1 MRFRQ
6 MPLTLKLTLPICLL
20 VCISSV
26 AQALLTL
33 PALLLFMDLAPEPA
47 DRLVL
52 FLPVLGLLLA
62 MFAGFSF
69 LRILLRHS
77 RLVARLFLMVVFG
90 LSALALLLTSISQ
103 LSGLLWGALWLAL
116 LATLFFTL
124 PRHGPDA
131 DAG

>member
-1 MRFRQ
+1 
-6 MPLTLKLTLPICLL
+6 MPLTMKLTLPICLL
-20 VCISSV
+20 VCIGSI

-33 PALLLFMDLAPEPA
+33 PALLLFMDLAPEPT

-52 FLPVLGLLLA
+52 LLPVLGLLLLA

-69 LRILLRHS
+69 LRILLRQS
-77 RLVARLFLMVVFG
+77 LLVARLFLMAMFG
-90 LSALALLLTSISQ
+90 LSAVALLLTAVSQ